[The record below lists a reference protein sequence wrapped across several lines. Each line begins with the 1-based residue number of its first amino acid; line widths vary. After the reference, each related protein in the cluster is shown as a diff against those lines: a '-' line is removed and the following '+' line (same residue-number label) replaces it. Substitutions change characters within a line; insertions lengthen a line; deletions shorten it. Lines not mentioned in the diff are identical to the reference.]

1 MPRFAWLRFLIGC
14 GLAVTLLFGLAE
26 VFLQLFPP
34 SDLKPFLGERSGLTG
49 LYKAD
54 PDFAVTY
61 RSFNAFAAD
70 NARALIRYQP
80 LAKAAADRPVWAMFG
95 NSFIQAPGMLADT
108 ARQRLGD
115 RIIFNLGRNE
125 PLCVRFAQI
134 KLLLENGLKPER
146 IFVELMPVDMAVPQ
160 PLDSILIT
168 SQGALTQR
176 PSVPPGVAGWLVRNS
191 RLALTAWCRCGL
203 QQPIAGFN
211 RNSIHQQLPETLQS
225 DMDRLFAGLAR
236 TARGHGV
243 PVTIIL
249 IPSHDQVCRGAP
261 FGFQDTLASLA
272 RRQGLDVCDVREG
285 FLNHSDKPA
294 LFIPDKHFSELGN
307 GILLDELLR
316 HLEESGVYRK
326 RRTA

>member
-14 GLAVTLLFGLAE
+14 GLAVTCLFGLAE

-49 LYKAD
+49 LYKPD

-61 RSFNAFAAD
+61 RSFDAFAAD
-70 NARALIRYQP
+70 NAPALKRYQP
-80 LAKAAADRPVWAMFG
+80 LAKAADRPVWAMFG
-95 NSFIQAPGMLADT
+95 NSFVQAPGMLADT
-108 ARQRLGD
+108 ARQRLAD
-115 RIIFNLGRNE
+115 RVIFNLGRNE
-125 PLCVRFAQI
+125 PLPVRFAQI

-146 IFVELMPVDMAVPQ
+146 IIVEVMPVDMAVPQ
-160 PLDSILIT
+160 PLDRILIT
-168 SQGALTQR
+168 SQGALTQN
-176 PSVPPGVAGWLVRNS
+176 PTVPPGVAGWLVSNS
-191 RLALTAWCRCGL
+191 RLALTAWCRCGW
-203 QQPIAGFN
+203 QQPISGFN
-211 RNSIHQQLPETLQS
+211 RNTIQQKLPQPLES
-225 DMDRLFAGLAR
+225 DVDRLFVGLAR
-236 TARGHGV
+236 TARDHGV

-249 IPSHDQVCRGAP
+249 IPSHEQICKGAA
-261 FGFQDTLASLA
+261 FGFQDTLAALA
-272 RRQGLDVCDVREG
+272 RRHGLDVCDVREG

-307 GILLDELLR
+307 SILLNELLR